1 MPASVLV
8 APSILSA
15 DFARL
20 AEEIRAVEAAGADL
34 VHVDVMDGR
43 FVPNLT
49 IGPPVVAALRKVTRL
64 PLDCHLMVVE
74 PERLVPAFLDAGA
87 DCVTFQIEATHHP
100 QRLLAMIRAAGRKA
114 GVAVN
119 PATGLEFLD
128 YLGTDLDRLL
138 VMTVNPGFGGQ
149 AYLPAMTAKIARARE
164 ALERSGSAA
173 DIEVDGGI
181 TDRTA
186 PSAVAAGAAVLVAGN
201 HVFAAADRAAA
212 IAALKGAPRP

>member
-1 MPASVLV
+1 MQPAIQI

-20 AEEIRAVEAAGADL
+20 GEEVRAVADAGADMI
-34 VHVDVMDGR
+34 HVDVMDGR

-49 IGPPVVAALRKVTRL
+49 IGPPVVAALRKATDL

-100 QRLLAMIRAAGRKA
+100 QRLLAQIRSAGRRA

-128 YLGTDLDRLL
+128 YLAADIDRLL

-149 AYLPAMTAKIARARE
+149 AFLPAMPWKIRRARE
-164 ALERSGSAA
+164 ALDRAGSAA
-173 DIEVDGGI
+173 EIEVDGGI
-181 TDRTA
+181 NDATA
-186 PSAVAAGAAVLVAGN
+186 PLVISSGATILVAGN
-201 HVFAAADRAAA
+201 HVFGAADRAAA
-212 IAALKGAPRP
+212 IASLRARVEP